1 MSEVKVSKI
10 TIEIEGKG
18 IIELTIEEAQKM
30 KMCLDEIFKKPE
42 ETIKEYIPISVP
54 ETNPWKID
62 PYNPVIYP
70 YYKPIIKNPIIWCSC
85 DKSNELI
92 NFKIQ

>member
-30 KMCLDEIFKKPE
+30 KACLDEIFKKPE
-42 ETIKEYIPISVP
+42 TIKES
-54 ETNPWKID
+54 NPWKID
-62 PYNPVIYP
+62 
-70 YYKPIIKNPIIWCSC
+70 PIIWCSC
-85 DKSNELI
+85 DTSHELI

>member
-18 IIELTIEEAQKM
+18 TIELTVEEAQKM
-30 KMCLDEIFKKPE
+30 KMCLDEIFKKP

-62 PYNPVIYP
+62 PYNP
-70 YYKPIIKNPIIWCSC
+70 IIWCSY
-85 DKSNELI
+85 DTSNELI

>member
-30 KMCLDEIFKKPE
+30 KACLDEIFKKPE
-42 ETIKEYIPISVP
+42 TIKEYIPIFVP
-54 ETNPWKID
+54 ETNP
-62 PYNPVIYP
+62 
-70 YYKPIIKNPIIWCSC
+70 
-85 DKSNELI
+85 
-92 NFKIQ
+92 

>member
-18 IIELTIEEAQKM
+18 TIELTIEEAQKM
-30 KMCLDEIFKKPE
+30 KACLDEIFKKP

-54 ETNPWKID
+54 ETNPWKIVL
-62 PYNPVIYP
+62 YNPEIYSTP
-70 YYKPIIKNPIIWCSC
+70 TYEW
-85 DKSNELI
+85 
-92 NFKIQ
+92 

>member
-18 IIELTIEEAQKM
+18 IIELTVEEAQKM

-42 ETIKEYIPISVP
+42 NIKEYIPISVP
-54 ETNPWKID
+54 EINPAEGGIE
-62 PYNPVIYP
+62 VRGA
-70 YYKPIIKNPIIWCSC
+70 YKPKPTEIGKRPAPTPYSPPKKKVNSR
-85 DKSNELI
+85 S
-92 NFKIQ
+92 

>member
-1 MSEVKVSKI
+1 MSEIKISKI

-30 KMCLDEIFKKPE
+30 KACLDEIFKKP

-62 PYNPVIYP
+62 PIIYQT
-70 YYKPIIKNPIIWCSC
+70 PIYEW
-85 DKSNELI
+85 
-92 NFKIQ
+92 